1 MTLANVIL
9 RRFSSRS
16 QVSGEP
22 EVTQGSQYVLATPQ
36 LEQDVPVVHYL
47 IIPIPEGPGECLH
60 QIEVKYQEQ
69 GGLCGTMTAHMKN
82 GLFLAVVLGLL
93 TSAVLYA
100 MSLAATDDIVEPAN
114 TTSSQDSNW
123 TTPTVSYR

>member
-22 EVTQGSQYVLATPQ
+22 EGAQDSPQYVLATPQ
-36 LEQDVPVVHYL
+36 LEQDVPVVRYL

-69 GGLCGTMTAHMKN
+69 GGFYGAMTAHMKN

-100 MSLAATDDIVEPAN
+100 VSLAATDDNVEPAN
-114 TTSSQDSNW
+114 TTSPQDW
-123 TTPTVSYR
+123 TTPAV